1 MPTRVRKRDG
11 REVPFDARKIDAAV
25 SKALDAVGEVDP
37 SFAGEIA
44 GVVTLTLEGRYGA
57 ESPPGAAVPG
67 IEEI

>member
-44 GVVTLTLEGRYGA
+44 GVVTLTLEGRYG
-57 ESPPGAAVPG
+57 GAL
-67 IEEI
+67 